1 MKRLNVSRFC
11 YLTASWLVLALLSP
25 ALLAEP
31 AGDFASRLQNALE
44 RQGWGMEQ
52 APDGSLIYYP
62 PQVRAQK
69 QESTERLRQAL
80 ERQGWR
86 METGPDGSLIYWP
99 PRVTTPVAPQPAAAE
114 PGSAAET
121 GEAQEQTAPQTKPA
135 TAGRDEVPIVV
146 EKPATPPSTEQVPI
160 VVEKPATPPSTEEA
174 APAVAEKPVAPPSP
188 ATPVTRPSEA
198 KMKSAVDKKSASP
211 SGAAPRAPMPAQRL
225 RAPQKP
231 GYYGGYYGRP
241 MYRPVPPARY
251 RYPYPGYR
259 GARPPCPHGPWDC
272 GSSIGTK
279 PGSRGPGWRE

>member
-121 GEAQEQTAPQTKPA
+121 GEAQEHTAPQTKPA
-135 TAGRDEVPIVV
+135 TAGRDE
-146 EKPATPPSTEQVPI
+146 VPI

-231 GYYGGYYGRP
+231 RYYGGYYGRP